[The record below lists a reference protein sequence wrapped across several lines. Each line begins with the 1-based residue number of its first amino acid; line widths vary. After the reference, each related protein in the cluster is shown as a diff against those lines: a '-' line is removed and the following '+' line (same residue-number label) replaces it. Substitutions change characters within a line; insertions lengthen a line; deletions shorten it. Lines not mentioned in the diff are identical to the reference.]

1 MKVSALFF
9 MTTRFSPLIFIH
21 IYAFSMPTLHL
32 MTQLQEISL
41 LIDTLLFFTAS
52 DEVYKSSWFAYES
65 LRFIMDKTK
74 PRQTLKTV
82 SNHNFHY
89 QFSKMK

>member
-9 MTTRFSPLIFIH
+9 MTTRFSPLIFIN
-21 IYAFSMPTLHL
+21 IYSFLMPTLHVITRL
-32 MTQLQEISL
+32 REISL

-52 DEVYKSSWFAYES
+52 DEVYKSSWFTYES

-74 PRQTLKTV
+74 PLHTRNTV
-82 SNHNFHY
+82 SNTHHNFHCL
-89 QFSKMK
+89 